1 MRINQL
7 VWQHG
12 GLAAL
17 ISVILS
23 LVAYIIGVEALV
35 GWPLDMAQSL
45 LIVIT
50 MVVVSRAIRTDE
62 DGIINF
68 SRLLGHIM
76 IAVVCLLASSMV
88 FNLVLFNLIDPGL
101 IDTVVDIT
109 LEKTMENQ
117 PLAVNQLSVEAQSVE
132 EGLAW
137 AEWIIRKSYSLSGA
151 VISLII
157 GSVLWGLL
165 ALIVAAIFKRSPEN
179 KINF

>member
-23 LVAYIIGVEALV
+23 LVAYILGVEALV
-35 GWPLDMAQSL
+35 GWPLYMAQRL
-45 LIVIT
+45 LIIIT
-50 MVVVSRAIRTDE
+50 MVVVSRAIRADE
-62 DGIINF
+62 DGIIIF

-76 IAVVCLLASSMV
+76 IAVVCLLAASIV

-101 IDTVVDIT
+101 IDTVADIT
-109 LEKTMENQ
+109 LER
-117 PLAVNQLSVEAQSVE
+117 VE
-132 EGLAW
+132 EMMVSLGLEADLLEETL
-137 AEWIIRKSYSLSGA
+137 AETELQLRKGYTLSGA
-151 VISLII
+151 VVGLFYSSI
-157 GSVLWGLL
+157 LWGLP
-165 ALIVAAIFKRSPEN
+165 ALIVAAIFKRSPDN

>member
-1 MRINQL
+1 MKINQL

-35 GWPLDMAQSL
+35 GWPLGVAQFL
-45 LIVIT
+45 LIIIT
-50 MVVVSRAIRTDE
+50 MIVVSRAIRADE
-62 DGIINF
+62 SGIINF

-76 IAVVCLLASSMV
+76 ISVVCILVSSIV
-88 FNLVLFNLIDPGL
+88 FNVVLFNLIDPEL
-101 IDTVVDIT
+101 IDTVADIT
-109 LEKTMENQ
+109 LERVEGMMESFGLEGDLLEQ
-117 PLAVNQLSVEAQSVE
+117 TLSDTELE
-132 EGLAW
+132 
-137 AEWIIRKSYSLSGA
+137 IRKGYTLSGA
-151 VISLII
+151 IVGLLYTSAF
-157 GSVLWGLL
+157 WGLI

>member
-1 MRINQL
+1 MKINQL

-35 GWPLDMAQSL
+35 GWPLGMAQSL
-45 LIVIT
+45 LIIIT
-50 MVVVSRAIRTDE
+50 MIVVSRAIRADE
-62 DGIINF
+62 SGIINF

-76 IAVVCLLASSMV
+76 ISVVCILVSSIV
-88 FNLVLFNLIDPGL
+88 FNLVLFNLIDPEL
-101 IDTVVDIT
+101 IDTVADIT
-109 LEKTMENQ
+109 LERVEGMMESFGLEGDLLEQ
-117 PLAVNQLSVEAQSVE
+117 TLSETE
-132 EGLAW
+132 LE
-137 AEWIIRKSYSLSGA
+137 IRKGYTLSGA
-151 VISLII
+151 IVGLLY
-157 GSVLWGLL
+157 GSAFWGLI

>member
-23 LVAYIIGVEALV
+23 LVAYIIGVDALV
-35 GWPLDMAQSL
+35 GWPLGMAQSL

-76 IAVVCLLASSMV
+76 IAVVCLLASSIV

-101 IDTVVDIT
+101 IDTVADIT
-109 LEKTMENQ
+109 LERVEGMMGSFGLEADLLEET
-117 PLAVNQLSVEAQSVE
+117 LAETEMQ
-132 EGLAW
+132 
-137 AEWIIRKSYSLSGA
+137 IRKGYTLSGSI
-151 VISLII
+151 VGLFY
-157 GSVLWGLL
+157 GSVFWGLL
-165 ALIVAAIFKRSPEN
+165 ALIVAAISKRSLEN

>member
-17 ISVILS
+17 ISVILN
-23 LVAYIIGVEALV
+23 LVAYLIGVEALV
-35 GWPLDMAQSL
+35 GWPLGMAQSL

-50 MVVVSRAIRTDE
+50 MIVVSRAIRADE
-62 DGIINF
+62 DGIIIF

-76 IAVVCLLASSMV
+76 IAVICLLASSIV
-88 FNLVLFNLIDPGL
+88 FNLVLFNFIDPGL
-101 IDTVVDIT
+101 IDTVADIT
-109 LEKTMENQ
+109 LERVEGMMGSFVLDADLLEET
-117 PLAVNQLSVEAQSVE
+117 LSETELQ
-132 EGLAW
+132 
-137 AEWIIRKSYSLSGA
+137 IRKGYTLYGSLVGLFYS
-151 VISLII
+151 
-157 GSVLWGLL
+157 SVFWSLL

>member
-17 ISVILS
+17 ISFILS

-35 GWPLDMAQSL
+35 GWPLGMAQSL

-76 IAVVCLLASSMV
+76 IAVVCLLASSILPKMV
-88 FNLVLFNLIDPGL
+88 TKHF
-101 IDTVVDIT
+101 
-109 LEKTMENQ
+109 
-117 PLAVNQLSVEAQSVE
+117 
-132 EGLAW
+132 
-137 AEWIIRKSYSLSGA
+137 IIISSLTFSFLHMIA
-151 VISLII
+151 
-157 GSVLWGLL
+157 
-165 ALIVAAIFKRSPEN
+165 
-179 KINF
+179 

>member
-1 MRINQL
+1 MKINQL

-35 GWPLDMAQSL
+35 GWPIGVAQSL
-45 LIVIT
+45 LIIIT
-50 MVVVSRAIRTDE
+50 MIVVSRAIRADE
-62 DGIINF
+62 GGIINF

-76 IAVVCLLASSMV
+76 IAVVCLLVSSIV
-88 FNLVLFNLIDPGL
+88 FNLVLFNLIDPEL
-101 IDTVVDIT
+101 IDTVADIT
-109 LEKTMENQ
+109 LERVEGMMESFGLDGDLLEQ
-117 PLAVNQLSVEAQSVE
+117 TLSETE
-132 EGLAW
+132 LE
-137 AEWIIRKSYSLSGA
+137 IRKGYTLSGA
-151 VISLII
+151 IVGLLY
-157 GSVLWGLL
+157 GSAFWGLI

>member
-7 VWQHG
+7 VWQHC

-35 GWPLDMAQSL
+35 GWPLGMAQSL

-50 MVVVSRAIRTDE
+50 MVVVSRAIRADE

-76 IAVVCLLASSMV
+76 IAVVCLLAASIV

-101 IDTVVDIT
+101 IDTVADIT
-109 LEKTMENQ
+109 LER
-117 PLAVNQLSVEAQSVE
+117 VEGMMGSFGLEADLLEETLVE
-132 EGLAW
+132 TELQ
-137 AEWIIRKSYSLSGA
+137 IRKGYTLSG
-151 VISLII
+151 SFI
-157 GSVLWGLL
+157 GLFYSSIFWGLI
-165 ALIVAAIFKRSPEN
+165 ALIVAAIFKRNPEN

>member
-23 LVAYIIGVEALV
+23 LVAYIIGVDALV
-35 GWPLDMAQSL
+35 GWPLGMAQSL

-76 IAVVCLLASSMV
+76 IAVVCLLASSIV

-101 IDTVVDIT
+101 IDTVADIT
-109 LEKTMENQ
+109 LER
-117 PLAVNQLSVEAQSVE
+117 VEGMMGSFGLEADLLEETLVE
-132 EGLAW
+132 TELQ
-137 AEWIIRKSYSLSGA
+137 IRKGYTLSGSI
-151 VISLII
+151 VGLFY
-157 GSVLWGLL
+157 GSVFWGLL

>member
-35 GWPLDMAQSL
+35 GWPLGMAQSL

-76 IAVVCLLASSMV
+76 IAVVCLLASSIV

-101 IDTVVDIT
+101 IDTVADIT
-109 LEKTMENQ
+109 LER
-117 PLAVNQLSVEAQSVE
+117 VEGMMGSFGLEADLLEETLVE
-132 EGLAW
+132 TELQ
-137 AEWIIRKSYSLSGA
+137 IRKGYTLSGSI
-151 VISLII
+151 VGLFY
-157 GSVLWGLL
+157 GSVFWGLL

>member
-35 GWPLDMAQSL
+35 GWPLGMAQSL

-76 IAVVCLLASSMV
+76 IAVLCLLASSIV

-101 IDTVVDIT
+101 IDTVADIT
-109 LEKTMENQ
+109 LERVEGMMGSFGLEADLLEET
-117 PLAVNQLSVEAQSVE
+117 LAETEMQ
-132 EGLAW
+132 
-137 AEWIIRKSYSLSGA
+137 IRNGYTLSGSI
-151 VISLII
+151 VGLFY
-157 GSVLWGLL
+157 GSVFWGLL